1 MLDQDVKIV
10 YQRPAGFED
19 RSTHYCPGCTHGVA
33 HRLIAEVLEEMGELG
48 NTIGV
53 APVGCAVFAYNY
65 FNFDFAESPHGRA
78 PAMATGI
85 KRTLP
90 DKMVFTYQGDGDL
103 ASIGMAEIVAA
114 AARGEQI
121 RTIFINKKKYQ
132 LDEGKNKLV
141 LQRPISVLSSTL
153 KWDNFDLDSY
163 IGKVGSFIKV
173 VKHTFEI
180 DFSEMI
186 YQNIYW
192 EFIDY
197 SYINKDYLFK
207 DIDLNKQQNYLFIY
221 KSKIEKVTKVL
232 KVNHAS

>member
-1 MLDQDVKIV
+1 M
-10 YQRPAGFED
+10 
-19 RSTHYCPGCTHGVA
+19 
-33 HRLIAEVLEEMGELG
+33 
-48 NTIGV
+48 
-53 APVGCAVFAYNY
+53 
-65 FNFDFAESPHGRA
+65 
-78 PAMATGI
+78 
-85 KRTLP
+85 
-90 DKMVFTYQGDGDL
+90 
-103 ASIGMAEIVAA
+103 
-114 AARGEQI
+114 
-121 RTIFINKKKYQ
+121 
-132 LDEGKNKLV
+132 V